1 MPRNAKRSYAVVW
14 TNDETTESGRLEV
27 RGDGL
32 ELYGRES
39 RLSIPLRGA
48 DGSGDLA
55 RGISTACAASPCWCS
70 RPGAAR
76 GSGSAS
82 LEGAGALH
90 ELAARL
96 PYPALSAVA
105 ALDGM

>member
-27 RGDGL
+27 RLDGL

-39 RLSIPLRGA
+39 RLSIALAELTGAEISRSGPDRLRGLPVLVLTPRC
-48 DGSGDLA
+48 GP
-55 RGISTACAASPCWCS
+55 RI
-70 RPGAAR
+70 RI
-76 GSGSAS
+76 AS